1 MQHVLLPA
9 IKGTGTHVITMDN
22 LDGHSSAVHFIKA
35 AGHYIGKRQHRSG
48 MGFQLFGSLSSS
60 PSITCPQDLHE
71 AAFDCVTCTP
81 QDVAGCIA
89 KAHFC
94 VVDHIFEPYMGQ
106 Q

>member
-1 MQHVLLPA
+1 
-9 IKGTGTHVITMDN
+9 MDT
-22 LDGHSSAVHFIKA
+22 AQQFISLRQLVTILSFA
-35 AGHYIGKRQHRSG
+35 PCKRQHRSG

-94 VVDHIFEPYMGQ
+94 VVGHIFEPYMGQ